1 MNDET
6 LAYLHGIIL
15 RLDNA
20 SGGIKFTSAEV
31 RNLSYSLK
39 HLVVNELRTEGK
51 YLLATQKAV
60 DYGIR

>member
-15 RLDNA
+15 RLD
-20 SGGIKFTSAEV
+20 SAEHGLTL
-31 RNLSYSLK
+31 RKLEAYNLSYSLK
-39 HLVVNELRTEGK
+39 HLVVNELRTDGK
-51 YLLATQKAV
+51 YLLAEQKAV

>member
-60 DYGIR
+60 EYGIR

>member
-6 LAYLHGIIL
+6 LAYLHNIIL
-15 RLDNA
+15 RLDN
-20 SGGIKFTSAEV
+20 SSRGIKLTGTEASA
-31 RNLSYSLK
+31 LSYSLK
-39 HLVVNELRTEGK
+39 HLVVNELRTDGK